1 MAQFN
6 PTKEQQKAL
15 DANGAVLVSAAAGSG
30 KTAVLANRVFKRVT
44 DSQNPI
50 DITDMLIVTFTN
62 AAASEMRERI
72 YTLLAEASKE
82 NPDNQRL
89 LKQKMSVDNASICT
103 MDSYCIDLLR
113 ENFVA
118 AGVEPDFKIMSGE
131 QESVMMDEAVTSA
144 FATLASENFEAYSN
158 LLVAMNCENID
169 KQAKDAVFKIYKH
182 ICSLPMPDRWL
193 DNVCKMYDQSE
204 TNGMPMWLDY
214 ICRNIEM
221 SSEHYLKLL
230 NFADEWLVLN
240 ETVAANYS
248 PLVEGLKDIY
258 GKLVI
263 LAKQR
268 DYDRIYSALKL
279 RNLAKVGTSRKDS
292 DPYIKDKVKTVV
304 DAARAELTKLDGFF
318 CYDFDET
325 LADIKAAGAHVNTLV
340 CLVRLF
346 REKYSALKAERGYMT
361 FADVELT
368 ALNLLCRDDNGT
380 LKVRPEAI
388 EIADRYKEVMVDEY
402 QDTNDLQN
410 AIFNALSNDGE
421 RLFLV
426 GDVKQ
431 SIYRF
436 RHANPMNFIK
446 MRDSFPD
453 YDGKTY
459 PAKINLSGNFRS
471 RPQICKFVNFFF
483 DALMTREASQI
494 DYLKTDWL
502 DPIATGLAENSAAGV
517 EVHLIDGGDIADES
531 IHIANYIKTCVQN
544 KMQVSDG
551 KGGLRNVAYSD
562 FLILLRSFKKNSLPI
577 VKALKNLQIPV
588 IAELNSEFYNR
599 PEISLVMSLLYAVD
613 NPLKDIPLLSAMM
626 SNLFGF
632 TADELAQ
639 MRIGKRKTSLY
650 SSVIEFAAN
659 NEKAAQFVERLSK
672 YRSWASTLPTDRL
685 ITKIYDDTGLLA
697 VARAMDDGATRK
709 ANMLLLAE
717 FAADYEQNGYKGLTS
732 FLRYVDKVSKSNNDV
747 AGGNGADSENAVR
760 IMTVHKSKGLQAPV
774 CIIAGMESDFNLMDA
789 RSSLVMHEQGGI
801 GMRMC
806 DNKLAIRYD
815 TFARKVIGLMEQDA
829 TVAEEMRLLY
839 VAMTRAQEKLVLVS
853 AEENLTKAIGKVASS
868 ITENGGVSQIDPYS
882 VQRMNGSA
890 DWLYAGILMHPD
902 GKAAREISDA
912 KVVYNNDCQSNIT
925 LKIIGA
931 SDIEL
936 PPTLDLQENKD
947 LDLSA
952 QLDYKYPYEKLLN
965 VQSKYSVSE
974 LVHGSHADE
983 YICTARPAFLSKE
996 KLTPAE
1002 RGTATHRFMCY
1013 ADYEQA
1019 KKDIS
1024 NQAEALV
1031 KQGKLTALQAEGIDR
1046 EAISAFF
1053 DSALYGLMQKADRVM
1068 RESRFIFELPARDV
1082 DINCE
1087 SDEKVVVQGIADCI
1101 IFENDGITVVDFKTD
1116 RNVTEEELIQRYT
1129 KQLHLY
1135 AQAFSANY
1143 NQPVKDCLIYSF
1155 WLKKVVKVPV

>member
-1 MAQFN
+1 M
-6 PTKEQQKAL
+6 
-15 DANGAVLVSAAAGSG
+15 
-30 KTAVLANRVFKRVT
+30 
-44 DSQNPI
+44 
-50 DITDMLIVTFTN
+50 
-62 AAASEMRERI
+62 
-72 YTLLAEASKE
+72 LAEASKAD
-82 NPDNQRL
+82 PDNQRL

-131 QESVMMDEAVTSA
+131 QENVMMDEAVTSA
-144 FATLASENFEAYSN
+144 YAALASENFEAYSS
-158 LLVAMNCENID
+158 LLIAMNCENID
-169 KQAKDAVFKIYKH
+169 KQAKDAVLKIYKH

-193 DNVCKMYDQSE
+193 DSVCKMYNQSE
-204 TNGMPMWLDY
+204 TDGIPMWLDY
-214 ICRNIEM
+214 VCRNIEM

-230 NFADEWLVLN
+230 SLADEWLTLN
-240 ETVAANYS
+240 ETVAANYG
-248 PLVEGLKDIY
+248 LVVAGLKDVY
-258 GKLVI
+258 GKLAI
-263 LAKQR
+263 FAKQR
-268 DYDRIYSALKL
+268 DYNCIYSALKL
-279 RNLAKVGTSRKDS
+279 RNLAKIGSARKDI

-318 CYDFDET
+318 CYDFEET
-325 LADIKAAGAHVNTLV
+325 LADIKSAGTHVNTLV
-340 CLVRLF
+340 RLVRIF
-346 REKYSALKAERGYMT
+346 REKYAALKSERGYMT
-361 FADVELT
+361 FADVELA
-368 ALNLLCRDDNGT
+368 ALNLLCEDDNGT
-380 LKVRPEAI
+380 LKVRAEAI

-453 YDGKTY
+453 YDGKIF
-459 PAKINLSGNFRS
+459 PAKITLSGNFRS
-471 RPQICKFVNFFF
+471 RPQICNFVNFFF
-483 DALMTREASQI
+483 DSLMTREASQI
-494 DYLKTDWL
+494 EYLKTDWL
-502 DPIATGLAENSAAGV
+502 DPIATGLAENSDAGV
-517 EVHLIDGGDIADES
+517 EVHLIDGADITEES
-531 IHIANYIKTCVQN
+531 MHIANYIKACVQN
-544 KMQVSDG
+544 EMQVNDG
-551 KGGLRNVAYSD
+551 KGGLRRVEYSD

-577 VKALKNLQIPV
+577 VNALKSLQIPV

-599 PEISLVMSLLYAVD
+599 PEISLVMSLLYAID

-639 MRIGKRKTSLY
+639 MRIGKRKNTLY

-697 VARAMDDGATRK
+697 VARAMDDGAARK

-732 FLRYVDKVSKSNNDV
+732 FLRYVDKVSKSNNDI
-747 AGGNGADSENAVR
+747 AGGSGADSENAVR

-774 CIIAGMESDFNLMDA
+774 CIVAGMESDFNLMDA

-806 DNKLAIRYD
+806 DNKMAIRYD

-839 VAMTRAQEKLVLVS
+839 VAMTRAQEKLVFIS
-853 AEENLTKAIGKVASS
+853 AEENLAKALNKVAGC
-868 ITENGGVSQIDPYS
+868 ITEKEGASCVDPYS
-882 VQRMNGSA
+882 VQRMNCSA
-890 DWLYAGILMHPD
+890 DWLYACLLMHPD
-902 GKAAREISDA
+902 GKSAREIADA
-912 KVVYNNDCQSNIT
+912 TVICPDDCQSNFA
-925 LKIIGA
+925 LKVIKA
-931 SDIEL
+931 SDVEWPISL
-936 PPTLDLQENKD
+936 NLQENKD
-947 LDLSA
+947 IDLSA

-974 LVHGSHADE
+974 LVHGTYADE
-983 YICTARPAFLSKE
+983 FVCTARPAFLSKE

-1019 KKDIS
+1019 KDDIS
-1024 NQAEALV
+1024 SQADALV

-1046 EAISAFF
+1046 DAISAFF
-1053 DSALYGLMQKADRVM
+1053 DSDLYGLMQNADRVM
-1068 RESRFIFELPARDV
+1068 RESRFIFELPAK
-1082 DINCE
+1082 DIDDQCE

-1129 KQLHLY
+1129 KQLQLY

-1143 NQPVKDCLIYSF
+1143 SQPVKDCLIYSF
-1155 WLKKVVKVPV
+1155 WLKKVVKVTV